1 MSQTDQNH
9 DVLRQLRESIAA
21 FAAGDSDLDGIQA
34 ALQSAMTLLENDGA
48 DAARTV
54 RLAEAD
60 VEEIRFT
67 TLLAE
72 QRPAVLA
79 RMEELLDQLPGE
91 SS

>member
-1 MSQTDQNH
+1 MSQTDQNQ
-9 DVLRQLRESIAA
+9 DLLRRLRASIAA
-21 FAAGDSDLDGIQA
+21 FAAGDMDLDGIQA
-34 ALQSAMTLLENDGA
+34 ALQSTMTLLENDAA

-72 QRPAVLA
+72 QRPAVLR
-79 RMEELLDQLPGE
+79 RMEDLVAELPE
-91 SS
+91 PAE